1 MENVKAIIW
10 VNGTDGNPVV
20 EQTITGDFIDGAYG
34 DTVAEQTIQVDFND
48 GTQLVLTADSDLSKL
63 SASVRT
69 VCQTIFEN

>member
-10 VNGTDGNPVV
+10 VNGTDGNP
-20 EQTITGDFIDGAYG
+20 
-34 DTVAEQTIQVDFND
+34 VAEQTIQVDFND